1 MGRAAVKK
9 RTIESK
15 ARKKKALI
23 SETSSQDNPLTDITN
38 DEPDEVPQTVAIA
51 TGIEKEPSTM
61 KSHPKKGSSAVSL
74 TRTTRSSS
82 RSASATSKKPADDA
96 ISFAS
101 ESVTDQPSVSQENM
115 TMDEETHSKEVP
127 SGCPVCKAS
136 HAVAALY
143 ERISISETTEIAD
156 EDPYEAEENCVTE
169 EEDDVVEVVAKDVGT
184 RKAPQKSTKS
194 RKPTEVEGSDSEDI
208 LDVDE
213 G

>member
-96 ISFAS
+96 VSFAS

-115 TMDEETHSKEVP
+115 NMDEETRSKEVP
-127 SGCPVCKAS
+127 SGRPVRKAS

-194 RKPTEVEGSDSEDI
+194 QKPTEVEGSDSEDI